1 MPSRKPLKILAT
13 CLFLFS
19 LTLVAGCFDYTVEL
33 TLQEKGGGFI
43 DISLDMPRGLAGDNP
58 PNPMDSLLFPIPR
71 KKTELAG
78 DRVIIK
84 ETAGFSW
91 PDLVVANRVWFKVE
105 RIKVG
110 VLGITDYTYRL
121 TTKLR
126 SMEGELPD
134 RDVLPGRELEK
145 KVLKKR
151 PTDPAEIKARSLL
164 ARSLVGHHLTLRLN
178 LPGEVTKAYP
188 LVLGAEVIEPEITQK
203 GATIAWQVPLSTL
216 ANEQIRDNMLFR
228 VEFQGVMDFRG
239 KGQTLAHTRYP
250 KASDMIWIKKEREK
264 LQGGASRD

>member
-1 MPSRKPLKILAT
+1 MPLRKPLRILVI

-19 LTLVAGCFDYTVEL
+19 LTCVAGCFDYTVEL
-33 TLQEKGGGFI
+33 TLQEKGSGII

-58 PNPMDSLLFPIPR
+58 PNPLDSLLFPIPR
-71 KKTELAG
+71 KKTEMVG

-84 ETAGFSW
+84 EFAGFSW
-91 PDLVVANRVWFKVE
+91 PDLVVANRVWFEVE
-105 RIKVG
+105 RIRVG

-126 SMEGELPD
+126 SLEGELPD
-134 RDVLPGRELEK
+134 RDVLPGRELEQK
-145 KVLKKR
+145 ALKNR

-164 ARSLVGHHLTLRLN
+164 ARSLVGHHVTLRIN
-178 LPGEVTKAYP
+178 LPGEVTKTYP
-188 LVLGAEVIEPEITQK
+188 LVLGTKVIEPVVSEKRAAIT
-203 GATIAWQVPLSTL
+203 WQVPLSTL
-216 ANEQIRDNMLFR
+216 ANEQIRDNMVFR

-250 KASDMIWIKKEREK
+250 KASDLTRIKKEREK
-264 LQGGASRD
+264 ALKEGSRD